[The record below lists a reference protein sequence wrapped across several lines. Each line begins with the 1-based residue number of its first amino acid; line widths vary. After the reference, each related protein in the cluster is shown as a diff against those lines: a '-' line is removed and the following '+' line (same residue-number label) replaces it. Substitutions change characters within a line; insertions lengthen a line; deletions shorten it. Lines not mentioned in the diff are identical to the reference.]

1 MLGNSSVSSVGS
13 RVAAMSNDFVNDFNN
28 SQSGDRRN
36 DLLARLYREIGLS
49 AVAAALDVM
58 TYPAEQKK
66 TEAAEQRVP
75 AILEETLAA

>member
-1 MLGNSSVSSVGS
+1 
-13 RVAAMSNDFVNDFNN
+13 MSDDFAKDF
-28 SQSGDRRN
+28 SQPQASDRPN

-58 TYPAEQKK
+58 THPTEQKK
-66 TEAAEQRVP
+66 AEPVEQRVP

>member
-1 MLGNSSVSSVGS
+1 
-13 RVAAMSNDFVNDFNN
+13 MSNDFVNNFNN

-58 TYPAEQKK
+58 TYPVEETK
-66 TEAAEQRVP
+66 TEAAEHRIP

>member
-1 MLGNSSVSSVGS
+1 
-13 RVAAMSNDFVNDFNN
+13 MSNDFVNDFNN